1 MDFTFGNLLSLNF
14 KCMVS
19 IWTMERCH
27 FAMGLLSMNSDYHS
41 SFWVASWKKANPS
54 YLAVALML
62 IGLARS
68 CILCGPGSLPQA
80 KGTENMALVRL
91 VRLGY
96 VKLGYVKKI
105 IFYIRAYLRSNYSTC
120 MSFLRS
126 NNVHPLLHSVY
137 LCLIFLPL
145 VFYIQV
151 FLPLVFYLKSYC
163 LQSHLCNSLA
173 DLKVVVVGGSLIT
186 FDIILIGFLLAKC
199 FKSISMLMRTK
210 NSKSTKKLHRRN
222 YFDQ

>member
-96 VKLGYVKKI
+96 VKLGYVKKLSSTFELI
-105 IFYIRAYLRSNYSTC
+105 YAQTILLACLFYVQITFTL
-120 MSFLRS
+120 
-126 NNVHPLLHSVY
+126 
-137 LCLIFLPL
+137 
-145 VFYIQV
+145 FYIQ
-151 FLPLVFYLKSYC
+151 
-163 LQSHLCNSLA
+163 
-173 DLKVVVVGGSLIT
+173 
-186 FDIILIGFLLAKC
+186 
-199 FKSISMLMRTK
+199 SI
-210 NSKSTKKLHRRN
+210 
-222 YFDQ
+222 FV